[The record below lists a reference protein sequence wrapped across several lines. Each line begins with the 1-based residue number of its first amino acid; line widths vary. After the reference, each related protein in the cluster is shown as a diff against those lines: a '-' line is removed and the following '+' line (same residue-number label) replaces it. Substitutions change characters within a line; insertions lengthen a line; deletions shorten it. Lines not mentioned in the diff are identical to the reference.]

1 MVIEKNVQEISRK
14 TTSES
19 SNVATDSKAR
29 IRNKWKNAV
38 YEGPLAQYLMEI
50 DQIRLLTREEEEYLA
65 KRAFEGDDRSR
76 AQLIQANLRFVV
88 NIAKKYQKRGLP
100 LIDLINEGNMG
111 LITAADKFDYTKG
124 YHFISYAVWWIK
136 QSILKALS
144 EKTKLI
150 RLPLNRANQLI
161 QIEKFRK
168 ENDQIEDNDITNEEI
183 AKALEIEGRSVNDII
198 NASRDFVSIDA
209 PIQFDKKE
217 RFLSEILKDSSFKEP
232 EEYLLHE
239 SLKETLLKS
248 LETLT
253 DKEQEVIRL
262 RYGLDG
268 IDPLSLKEIGKRFNL
283 TKERIRQIEKK
294 AIRRLRHP
302 SRSKALRA
310 YLKI

>member
-1 MVIEKNVQEISRK
+1 MATTTIEKKPKLNDKMKV
-14 TTSES
+14 
-19 SNVATDSKAR
+19 
-29 IRNKWKNAV
+29 KNRVKDIA

-50 DQIRLLTREEEEYLA
+50 DKIKLLTREEEEDLA
-65 KRAFEGDDRSR
+65 KKTFKNDKTAREK
-76 AQLIQANLRFVV
+76 LIKANLRFVV

-111 LITAADKFDYTKG
+111 LITAADKFDYRKG

-150 RLPLNRANQLI
+150 RLPLNRANQLV
-161 QIEKFRK
+161 QIEKYKK
-168 ENDQIEDNDITNEEI
+168 EKDQTENTELTNDEI
-183 AKALEIEGRSVNDII
+183 ANALSIEENSVADII
-198 NASRDFVSIDA
+198 NASRDYVSLDA
-209 PIQFDKKE
+209 PIMFDKKE
-217 RFLSEILKDSSFKEP
+217 RYLSEVLKDTNFKEP
-232 EEYLLHE
+232 EERLIDE
-239 SLKETLLKS
+239 SLKETIFKS
-248 LETLT
+248 LETLSE
-253 DKEQEVIRL
+253 KEQEVIKL

-302 SRSKALRA
+302 SRSQALKPF
-310 YLKI
+310 LKV